1 MKKNLLILGVNGMLG
16 HNLFRYFYYRNKF
29 NTYGLLRDREK
40 ILKDKFLYLNENIQ
54 EIESEEIEKINE
66 KLSKWN
72 INVVIN
78 CIGIVKQSPN
88 ANYSE
93 KSIKINSLFPHEL
106 NSLCSKL
113 NIRLIHISTDCI
125 FSGKKGFY
133 DEEDYPDSLDL
144 YGRTKF
150 LGELSNSNAI
160 TLRTSF
166 IGKELSTNYGLL
178 NWFLSQE
185 GKIKGFSIAIYSGVP
200 TCELGRII
208 ENYVLPNKCL
218 KGLYNVSADPINKFT
233 LLNIFKEVYKKNII
247 ILKDETY
254 KIDRSLN
261 SKKFRKATGYKPLEW
276 FKAIEKMKE
285 FDKLK
290 L

>member
-72 INVVIN
+72 IKVVIN

-93 KSIKINSLFPHEL
+93 KSIIINSLFPHEL

-133 DEEDYPDSLDL
+133 DE
-144 YGRTKF
+144 
-150 LGELSNSNAI
+150 
-160 TLRTSF
+160 
-166 IGKELSTNYGLL
+166 
-178 NWFLSQE
+178 
-185 GKIKGFSIAIYSGVP
+185 
-200 TCELGRII
+200 
-208 ENYVLPNKCL
+208 
-218 KGLYNVSADPINKFT
+218 
-233 LLNIFKEVYKKNII
+233 
-247 ILKDETY
+247 
-254 KIDRSLN
+254 
-261 SKKFRKATGYKPLEW
+261 
-276 FKAIEKMKE
+276 
-285 FDKLK
+285 
-290 L
+290 

>member
-16 HNLFRYFYYRNKF
+16 HTLFRYFYYRNKL
-29 NTYGLLRDREK
+29 NTYGLLRDK
-40 ILKDKFLYLNENIQ
+40 KKLIQDKFLYSNKNIK
-54 EIESEEIEKINE
+54 EIESEKIDKIYE
-66 KLSKWN
+66 KLIKWN
-72 INVVIN
+72 INVLIN
-78 CIGIVKQSPN
+78 CMGIVKQSQKAKN
-88 ANYSE
+88 LE
-93 KSIKINSLFPHEL
+93 ESIKINSLFPHEL
-106 NSLCSKL
+106 NSLCSKFK
-113 NIRLIHISTDCI
+113 IRLIHISTDCI

-185 GKIKGFSIAIYSGVP
+185 GKIKGFSKAIYSGVP

-254 KIDRSLN
+254 QIDRSLN